1 MKESRFET
9 LHALMQMESK
19 DIALLFYETGF
30 ETFYAALSG
39 CNQSLQASVL
49 ANVSH
54 RTREIMQ
61 EELKLRASPDPI
73 FVDQALEEITLKA
86 LALAGRGLIQIP
98 LKCLEVKSVKALID
112 KREKRV
118 KGEELL
124 AKLEELSTAMNVLLN
139 NSNQNRGN

>member
-1 MKESRFET
+1 MKEPRFET
-9 LHALMQMESK
+9 LNALMQMESK

-30 ETFYAALSG
+30 DTFYAALSG

-73 FVDQALEEITLKA
+73 FVNQALEEITSKA

-98 LKCLEVKSVKALID
+98 PKCLEVKSAKALIEE
-112 KREKRV
+112 REKRV
-118 KGEELL
+118 KGEALL